1 MRKKTGNKLHTWEAA
16 LLLAVAAALLWGA
29 CTLQRQD
36 ALEQKVIRLH
46 VIANSD
52 SEEDQSIKLQVR
64 DAVLNSLQSDL
75 NKIADVNEA
84 RAYLQAKLP
93 QIQAV
98 ANSVLKATGCDC
110 EAVVTLCKE
119 AFDPRYYDTFTL
131 PAGIYEALRIT
142 IGEGEGHN
150 WWCVAFPSL
159 CLSATSEEFA
169 DKAAGAGFPDS
180 LTGALDGEEK
190 YEVRFFLLDALGEL
204 EKFLYAG

>member
-1 MRKKTGNKLHTWEAA
+1 M
-16 LLLAVAAALLWGA
+16 
-29 CTLQRQD
+29 
-36 ALEQKVIRLH
+36 
-46 VIANSD
+46 
-52 SEEDQSIKLQVR
+52 
-64 DAVLNSLQSDL
+64 
-75 NKIADVNEA
+75 
-84 RAYLQAKLP
+84 
-93 QIQAV
+93 
-98 ANSVLKATGCDC
+98 
-110 EAVVTLCKE
+110 VTLCKE
-119 AFDPRYYDTFTL
+119 AFDTRYYDTFTL

>member
-1 MRKKTGNKLHTWEAA
+1 MKKLLKRIGICLVLAA
-16 LLLAVAAALLWGA
+16 SVWCGSLLADR
-29 CTLQRQD
+29 QRLND
-36 ALEQKVIRLH
+36 ELIRFH
-46 VIANSD
+46 VVANSD

-64 DAVLNSLQSDL
+64 DAVLNSLQNDL

-98 ANSVLKATGCDC
+98 ANSVLEATGCDC

-119 AFDPRYYDTFTL
+119 AFDTRYYDTFTL

-150 WWCVAFPSL
+150 WWCVMFPPL
-159 CLSATSEEFA
+159 CLPVAQDRGGNIDAF
-169 DKAAGAGFPDS
+169 
-180 LTGALDGEEK
+180 LDGDELKVVESSGRYEPRFKIVEIIEEL
-190 YEVRFFLLDALGEL
+190 R
-204 EKFLYAG
+204 EKTSPEN